1 MRKIKLTIIAIA
13 ILVSAVLLSAHPVQL
28 AGYDI
33 DLIASMMRESLDLSY
48 SQTIHIRDILT
59 EIQGQIEL
67 TKPDNLTNPEII
79 KEDADNFRLVA
90 DEKIKSV
97 LSEHQKSKYDQMK
110 SGLFKIV
117 LKHSR
122 PYQM

>member
-1 MRKIKLTIIAIA
+1 
-13 ILVSAVLLSAHPVQL
+13 
-28 AGYDI
+28 
-33 DLIASMMRESLDLSY
+33 MMRESLDLSY
-48 SQTIHIRDILT
+48 SQTINIQDILT

-67 TKPDNLTNPEII
+67 AKPDYLTNPEIAR
-79 KEDADNFRLVA
+79 DNAADFRMAV